1 MKSFFNFRPLFN
13 LVYFSNNMN
22 QMDSIEKT
30 IRLKFR
36 ALGVVVNE
44 RNGRI
49 KKVSGERFP
58 SVSVKRPSLN
68 QNPENLKSIKAKKK
82 RPRVVLVIST
92 QFRQEFWAG
101 QKLPQM
107 VNTHGNAYW
116 WHHRDRSVD
125 VLLLMKNWFWPL
137 RTVSWQ
143 LLISK
148 LLNIYAKHLFSY
160 FCTKIPNPRGWKS
173 KDFRNTQ
180 SKMIKFP
187 KFLKSSRYP
196 KYQETPSTKFFGR
209 KNPESPSQ
217 GLGFFRWFRIPEEY
231 HIKAISS
238 TNVFKS

>member
-1 MKSFFNFRPLFN
+1 
-13 LVYFSNNMN
+13 MN
-22 QMDSIEKT
+22 QMDSAEKT

-68 QNPENLKSIKAKKK
+68 QNPENLKSKKEKKK

-116 WHHRDRSVD
+116 
-125 VLLLMKNWFWPL
+125 
-137 RTVSWQ
+137 
-143 LLISK
+143 
-148 LLNIYAKHLFSY
+148 
-160 FCTKIPNPRGWKS
+160 
-173 KDFRNTQ
+173 
-180 SKMIKFP
+180 
-187 KFLKSSRYP
+187 
-196 KYQETPSTKFFGR
+196 
-209 KNPESPSQ
+209 
-217 GLGFFRWFRIPEEY
+217 
-231 HIKAISS
+231 
-238 TNVFKS
+238 